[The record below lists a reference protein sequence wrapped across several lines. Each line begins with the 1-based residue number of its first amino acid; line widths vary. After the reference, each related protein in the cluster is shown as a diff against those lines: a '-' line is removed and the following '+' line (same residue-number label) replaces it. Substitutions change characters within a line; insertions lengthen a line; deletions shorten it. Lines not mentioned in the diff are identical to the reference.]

1 MLVVLAA
8 MLIGILVDPR
18 QVLNEPAWLKP
29 AKFAISIAI
38 YTFTLLWLLT
48 FIQGRRRVVAIAS
61 WAIAATLVFEQVMI
75 LYQAMRGVRS
85 HFNQTTPLD
94 IMLWQWMTIAIII
107 LWLASLVVAILL
119 LRQRFANPVMA
130 RALRFGIIIGLVGML
145 VAVMMPQATP
155 AQSESLRTSDRS
167 DHIGAHAVGVEDG
180 GPGLPIVGWST
191 VGGDLRVPHFVGLHA
206 LQGMPVIGWL
216 LLLMPAPWLTL
227 SDRARLTVI
236 AGFGGLGLVGLL
248 TWQALRGQSL
258 VAPDGQTGLVF
269 FSGVIVLG
277 VAAAAVL
284 LTARRRLV
292 HGRV

>member
-1 MLVVLAA
+1 MVVVLLAT
-8 MLIGILVDPR
+8 LVGILIDPR

-38 YTFTLLWLLT
+38 YTFTLLWLMT
-48 FIQGRRRVVAIAS
+48 FIQARRRVVAIAS
-61 WAIAATLVFEQVMI
+61 WAIAATLVFEQAMI
-75 LYQAMRGVRS
+75 SYQAMRGVRS
-85 HFNQTTPLD
+85 HFNQATAFD
-94 IMLWQWMTIAIII
+94 VMLWQWMTIAIII
-107 LWLASLVVAILL
+107 LWLASLAVAILL

-130 RALRFGIIIGLVGML
+130 WALRFGIIIGLVGML

-155 AQSESLRTSDRS
+155 AQSESLRTTDRS
-167 DHIGAHAVGVEDG
+167 DHIGAHSVGVEDG

-206 LQGMPVIGWL
+206 LQGMPIIGWL
-216 LLLMPAPWLTL
+216 LLRIAAPWLTL

-236 AGFGGLGLVGLL
+236 AGLGGLGLVGLL

-258 VAPDGQTGLVF
+258 VAPDRLTGLVF
-269 FSGVIVLG
+269 LSGVVVLG

-284 LTARRRLV
+284 LSARRRLA
-292 HGRV
+292 HDHA